1 MEVYVI
7 RHTEVAIATGI
18 CYGQSDVGLKDT
30 FKDEI
35 EKLKVHLP
43 NSFDKVYSSPLL
55 RCSQLA
61 QEFTDSIVFDDRLKE
76 MDFGEW
82 EMQFWDK
89 IPLEAIQPW
98 YDDFVFCSTP
108 KGESF
113 EQVYQRLCVF
123 FEELRQANHEKIL
136 VVTHGGII
144 RSIWCYLLQ
153 IPLQNAFK
161 ISVSFGEV
169 FHFHLGKE
177 SFEDIIELG
186 AKIGK

>member
-7 RHTEVAIATGI
+7 RHTEVAIGTGI
-18 CYGQSDVGLKDT
+18 CYGQSNVELKGT
-30 FKDEI
+30 FKDEV
-35 EKLKVHLP
+35 EKMRIHLP
-43 NSFDKVYSSPLL
+43 SSFDKVYSSPLL

-89 IPLEAIQPW
+89 IPREEIQPW
-98 YDDFVFCSTP
+98 YDDFIFVSTP

-113 EQVYQRLCVF
+113 DQVYRRLYTF
-123 FEELRQANHEKIL
+123 FEDLRQANHKRIL
-136 VVTHGGII
+136 IVTHGGII

-161 ISVSFGEV
+161 ISVNFGEV
-169 FHFHLGKE
+169 FHFHLGRTP
-177 SFEDIIELG
+177 SEDIIEL
-186 AKIGK
+186 AVKRGK